1 MPKPKYSIKDLKRRP
16 ETDPLPAD
24 IDEIPLSFARQFNSD
39 ELIVALQKMK
49 ANRWYGEVVYR
60 DPKNENSATVFEFNS
75 GILWQYKQ
83 VVKGKDV
90 TVIRNVRNLKVG

>member
-49 ANRWYGEVVYR
+49 ANRW
-60 DPKNENSATVFEFNS
+60 FERLCIEIQKMKTLQQCLSLTAGFS
-75 GILWQYKQ
+75 GSTSRL
-83 VVKGKDV
+83 
-90 TVIRNVRNLKVG
+90 LKAKM